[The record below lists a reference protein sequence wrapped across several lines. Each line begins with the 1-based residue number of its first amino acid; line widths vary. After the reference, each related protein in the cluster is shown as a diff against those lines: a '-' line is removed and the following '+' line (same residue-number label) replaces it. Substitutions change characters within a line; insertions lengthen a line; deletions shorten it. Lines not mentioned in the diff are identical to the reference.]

1 MHYSGTHMND
11 FSKISTENFIVFW
24 VRIIHVKSFFF
35 QHLTL
40 NLCTTTCLF
49 FAKPTEDYKFVLK
62 IVVRVTL
69 ALTYD
74 HETSSV
80 VYLAISNMP
89 TIYDHSASN
98 SII

>member
-1 MHYSGTHMND
+1 M
-11 FSKISTENFIVFW
+11 
-24 VRIIHVKSFFF
+24 
-35 QHLTL
+35 
-40 NLCTTTCLF
+40 
-49 FAKPTEDYKFVLK
+49 

-98 SII
+98 SIISIFKLLTDKDSDF